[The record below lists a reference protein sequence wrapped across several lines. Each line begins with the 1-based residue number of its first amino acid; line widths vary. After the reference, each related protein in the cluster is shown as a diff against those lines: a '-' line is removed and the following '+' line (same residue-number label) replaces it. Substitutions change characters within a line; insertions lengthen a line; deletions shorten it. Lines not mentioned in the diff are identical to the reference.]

1 MSLLWKYV
9 RNYALYA
16 VIAALFM
23 ICEVLTDL
31 LQPDLM
37 RYIIDDGIFGIRTG
51 IPGNTDLII
60 RSGLLMIGLT
70 AFGGFCGTMNNVF
83 ACIASQRAGNDMRK
97 DCFRRIFSFSPS
109 QIDGYTTGALITRVT
124 NDITQIQNFIALFI
138 RGIIRTIMLTVGSI
152 WFMFRLS
159 PGFGMIVLASMPFI
173 LGCIFICLYKAAPLF
188 PKVQAC
194 LDDINGIMQEDISG
208 IRVIKACSRETYE
221 KIRFGKANDNLIRT
235 QLKTVA
241 ILFFMVPSI
250 HMIIYFII
258 ALILFYGSSGAVS
271 GASSGEMTAGAVMAA
286 IAYTTLLFHGILM
299 LVMVIQTMSRG
310 TASWKRVRE
319 ILETEPEMK
328 DDPLPASGMH
338 RETPAKGSMIEFRH
352 VSFIYPESSRP
363 VLDNVSFTIRPG
375 ETVAFMGVTGCGKTT
390 LVSLIP
396 RFMDVTGGQILVDN
410 IDVRDYPQQELR
422 RKIAVA
428 LQKTELFTESVA
440 GNIRF
445 GNPDSGSPSPCGS
458 SSPDGSSSSG
468 RSPSPDGSSSSGGSP
483 SSGGSVVSGFRDP
496 GRDVRE
502 AAEIAQ
508 AAEFI
513 ERLPDGY
520 DTILAERGMNLSGG
534 QRQRLSL
541 ARTIFRNADIMIFD
555 DATSALD
562 LMTEASFYEALNRSG
577 PACTKIIVAQRIAS
591 VRRADR
597 IFILDGG
604 KIIAAGTHD
613 ELLKTCGVYRGIYDS
628 QIETQPD
635 PDDSVSPTSGAG
647 RSPGNIRGVSD
658 G

>member
-37 RYIIDDGIFGIRTG
+37 RRIIDDGIFGISTG
-51 IPGNTDLII
+51 TPGNTDLII

-109 QIDGYTTGALITRVT
+109 QIDGLTTGALITRIT

-138 RGIIRTIMLTVGSI
+138 RGIIRTVMLTVGSI
-152 WFMFRLS
+152 CFMFRLS

-221 KIRFGKANDNLIRT
+221 KIRFGKANDSLIRT
-235 QLKTVA
+235 QLKTIA
-241 ILFFMVPSI
+241 ILFLMVPSV

-271 GASSGEMTAGAVMAA
+271 GTSSGEMTAGAVMAA

-310 TASWKRVRE
+310 TASWKRVKE

-328 DDPLPASGMH
+328 DGPLSSSGMR

-352 VSFIYPESSRP
+352 VSFIYPESSHP
-363 VLDNVSFTIRPG
+363 VLDDVSFTIMPG
-375 ETVAFMGVTGCGKTT
+375 ETVAFMGATGCGKST

-396 RFMDVTGGQILVDN
+396 RFLDVTGGQILADG

-440 GNIRF
+440 DNIRF
-445 GNPDSGSPSPCGS
+445 GNPDGGFPSPCGS
-458 SSPDGSSSSG
+458 SSPDGS
-468 RSPSPDGSSSSGGSP
+468 PSPC
-483 SSGGSVVSGFRDP
+483 GSVVSGFRDP

-541 ARTIFRNADIMIFD
+541 ARTIFRNAAVMIFD

-562 LMTEASFYEALNRSG
+562 LMTEASFYEALSRSR

-604 KIIAAGTHD
+604 KIIASGTHD
-613 ELLKTCGVYRGIYDS
+613 ELLKTCSVYRGIYDS
-628 QIETQPD
+628 QIEMQPD
-635 PDDSVSPTSGAG
+635 RPDPASESDDPGKVRHSGHALIRDGQVSGKHQ
-647 RSPGNIRGVSD
+647 GVSD